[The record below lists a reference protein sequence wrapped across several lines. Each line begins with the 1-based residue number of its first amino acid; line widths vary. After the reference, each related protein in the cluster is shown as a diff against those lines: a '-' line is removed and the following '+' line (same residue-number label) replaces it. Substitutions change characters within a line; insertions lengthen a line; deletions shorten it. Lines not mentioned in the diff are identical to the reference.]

1 MRKILSS
8 IDFGSDSYKIVVA
21 EVFRNR
27 FFILSAINYKSKGI
41 KNGIVV
47 NIDEA
52 ASSLSEALVKIEERL
67 GLKINKAIIN
77 IPSNYANFE
86 VGRGV
91 TTITN
96 QNGLISSSDII
107 NCIQGSIYNQ
117 IPINMELVSVIP
129 IEFMID
135 EKEKVKEPL
144 RLPASKLSVKT
155 IIITTPK
162 KNVYSALSVMEKVKV
177 NVSDII
183 ISGVGDYYAFSDG
196 NTDKVNGVV
205 IDIGHETT
213 TVSIFNKG
221 FITNTE
227 VLEIGSAN
235 IDNDIS
241 FIYKINNSD
250 ANYLKENLAL
260 ASSTNANADD
270 YEEIADKLGNKV
282 KINQYEISEIVSS
295 RIKEILSLAK
305 KQINL
310 LTKKEI
316 SYIIITGG
324 LTEAKDFKLIVE
336 EIFGKNA
343 TIGIINTIGVR
354 SGIYSC
360 SLGMIKYF
368 SNKLI
373 LRGKSYS
380 IFSDNEIDE
389 LSDKNKFNVTNN
401 SILDKIFGYFFDN

>member
-8 IDFGSDSYKIVVA
+8 IDFGSDSYKIIVA

-27 FFILSAINYKSKGI
+27 YHVLSAASIKSKGI
-41 KNGIVV
+41 KHGIIVNVDEVV
-47 NIDEA
+47 K
-52 ASSLSEALVKIEERL
+52 SLAEALVNVEERL
-67 GLKINKAIIN
+67 GLKINKAVIN

-86 VGRGV
+86 VGRGM

-96 QNGLISSSDII
+96 QNGLISSNDIVR
-107 NCIQGSIYNQ
+107 CIQGSVYNQ
-117 IPINMELVSVIP
+117 IPINMELVTVIP
-129 IEFMID
+129 IEFTID
-135 EKEKVKEPL
+135 ENNKVKEPL
-144 RLPASKLSVKT
+144 RLPASQLSVKT

-162 KNVYSALSVMEKVKV
+162 KNIYSVLSVMEKVKV

-183 ISGVGDYYAFSDG
+183 LSGVGDYYTFADT

-205 IDIGHETT
+205 INIGHETT

-221 FITNTE
+221 VITNTE
-227 VLEIGSAN
+227 VLEIGNVN

-241 FIYKINNSD
+241 FIYKINKSD
-250 ANYLKENLAL
+250 ASFLKESLAL
-260 ASSTNANADD
+260 AHSENANADE
-270 YEEIADKLGNKV
+270 YEEITDKLGEKI

-295 RIKEILSLAK
+295 RIQEILSLAK

-324 LTEAKDFKLIVE
+324 ITEIKDFKYIVE
-336 EIFGKNA
+336 EIFGKSA
-343 TIGIINTIGVR
+343 TIGLINSIGVR

-368 SNKLI
+368 SSKLI
-373 LRGKSYS
+373 LRGKNYS
-380 IFSDNEIDE
+380 IFSDDEIDV